1 MAQAAEKIIEFPA
14 GGIAD
19 FYMEDDEIEAL
30 EREEAKKAF
39 GDNGIANF
47 SDVANR
53 MASYGRGG
61 DDTLAHVATGEI
73 VIPLPL
79 IANNPEMKASIFK
92 HLEELGVEDP
102 EQYVVGSSANSINP
116 ETGLREF
123 GWLKKAVK
131 KITRGVKKAVK
142 SVVKVVKKAAPII
155 IPLVLN
161 YAFPGL
167 GNIYSGALGSGI
179 GTLVQGGSLKDAFK
193 SALVGGAIGGAISGV
208 QGAMAA
214 KTAGTSMTQGA
225 IDGIKGAARLS
236 NLTTAGQQ
244 LATGQFGQ
252 AGYDAVTAAKAA
264 AGDQMF
270 AGLGDAPPP
279 SPSQELSAATDIR
292 QPYGGGIQN
301 EMVGGPQ
308 AFAEPTTIAGTDI
321 VNQGQSVDLL
331 AAQQGG
337 LPMSPDMQLANISSV
352 DGTFT
357 GADAALADTTG
368 AQLSSAPG
376 TFANVPEAPG
386 FFESLQDVYTPG
398 GRGPLESL
406 GDAFFPSGPSPQD
419 ILTANN
425 MPATAENL
433 KAAAEVAKA
442 SAPGFMRTVLPSTA
456 VGLGVT
462 TALGGF
468 DKPDDDP
475 PPDPPP
481 PIKQGPEYMV
491 GGLDPRGSTGP
502 IVVGTDYGIDPR
514 TGRPYVNPFRRPVY
528 GRPATV
534 GHLAQL
540 AAEGGEI
547 FPRRVGGIMP
557 NEGIPG
563 KDSVRAMLMPGE
575 FVMTT
580 DAVKG
585 LGNGNNDQGINRM
598 YDMMRGLEAKG
609 RAMA

>member
-19 FYMEDDEIEAL
+19 FYMEDDEIAAL
-30 EREEAKKAF
+30 EREEAKEHF

-79 IANNPEMKASIFK
+79 IDNNPEMKASIFK

-123 GWLKKAVK
+123 GWLKKTFRKVSRAVK
-131 KITRGVKKAVK
+131 KVGK
-142 SVVKVVKKAAPII
+142 SVVKVVKKAAPLI
-155 IPLVLN
+155 IPIALNVL
-161 YAFPGL
+161 FPGM
-167 GNIYSGALGSGI
+167 GAIYQGALGAGI

-193 SALVGGAIGGAISGV
+193 SALIGGALG
-208 QGAMAA
+208 GAMEGVKGGYKAA
-214 KTAGTSMTQGA
+214 KAGGDFNAVSKGA
-225 IDGIKGAARLS
+225 FDGIKGAARLS
-236 NLTTAGQQ
+236 NLSEAGQQ
-244 LATGQFGQ
+244 LITGQFGQ
-252 AGYDAVTAAKAA
+252 SGLDAVRASALDVASV
-264 AGDQMF
+264 
-270 AGLGDAPPP
+270 PP
-279 SPSQELSAATDIR
+279 SEMLDVATDYTG
-292 QPYGGGIQN
+292 QKPVYPEGQN
-301 EMVGGPQ
+301 YSARATDAG
-308 AFAEPTTIAGTDI
+308 AF
-321 VNQGQSVDLL
+321 
-331 AAQQGG
+331 QQ
-337 LPMSPDMQLANISSV
+337 D
-352 DGTFT
+352 FT

-368 AQLSSAPG
+368 AQLSEVVTPYEQPS
-376 TFANVPEAPG
+376 
-386 FFESLQDVYTPG
+386 FFESIKQG
-398 GRGPLESL
+398 EFKE
-406 GDAFFPSGPSPQD
+406 AFLPSGPSPEQVM
-419 ILTANN
+419 LQKQTAYNEMYN
-425 MPATAENL
+425 SVKALPGATEAQ
-433 KAAAEVAKA
+433 A
-442 SAPGFMRTVLPSTA
+442 SAA
-456 VGLGVT
+456 GLEAMKGVT
-462 TALGGF
+462 AASMGPGMTGYLPLAGAGVGALALAGGF

-475 PPDPPP
+475 PPAPPP
-481 PIKQGPEYMV
+481 PIKQGPEFMV

-502 IVVGTDYGIDPR
+502 TVVGTNYGIDPR
-514 TGRPYVNPFRRPVY
+514 TGRPYVNPFRRPSY
-528 GRPATV
+528 GLPV
-534 GHLAQL
+534 L

-557 NEGIPG
+557 NEGTPG

-585 LGNGNNDQGINRM
+585 LGNGNNAQGINRM

>member
-1 MAQAAEKIIEFPA
+1 MARTAEKVIEFPS

-19 FYMEDDEIEAL
+19 FYMEDDDIAKM

-79 IANNPEMKASIFK
+79 IDNNPEMKASIFK

-123 GWLKKAVK
+123 GWLKKTFRKVSRAVK
-131 KITRGVKKAVK
+131 KAGK
-142 SVVKVVKKAAPII
+142 SVVKLVKKAAPII
-155 IPLVLN
+155 LPFVLGPAGVGLN
-161 YAFPGL
+161 MMYA
-167 GNIYSGALGSGI
+167 GALGAGI
-179 GTLVQGGSLKDAFK
+179 GTLIQGGNLKDAFK
-193 SALVGGAIGGAISGV
+193 SALIGGAIGGVTQGVQSGMQAGKGNFMKGFTSGV
-208 QGAMAA
+208 KNVATNPMQSSFTQAMSASLQPAA
-214 KTAGTSMTQGA
+214 VA
-225 IDGIKGAARLS
+225 DV
-236 NLTTAGQQ
+236 TTAGSV
-244 LATGQFGQ
+244 
-252 AGYDAVTAAKAA
+252 DAAKS
-264 AGDQMF
+264 G
-270 AGLGDAPPP
+270 AGLELTGDSYTDAIIEGANRPGLQPLETTA
-279 SPSQELSAATDIR
+279 SSGKFAT
-292 QPYGGGIQN
+292 
-301 EMVGGPQ
+301 
-308 AFAEPTTIAGTDI
+308 
-321 VNQGQSVDLL
+321 
-331 AAQQGG
+331 
-337 LPMSPDMQLANISSV
+337 

-357 GADAALADTTG
+357 GADAG
-368 AQLSSAPG
+368 AEFIQSPDASKIYSA
-376 TFANVPEAPG
+376 
-386 FFESLQDVYTPG
+386 ESLATTPPEFMTNVDTSAVG
-398 GRGPLESL
+398 GSSFMDTAKSYYDTATDYLFQGGKSDAAVNLAKEKAGQAYLKDMAAAGITPTQAGLE
-406 GDAFFPSGPSPQD
+406 A
-419 ILTANN
+419 A
-425 MPATAENL
+425 
-433 KAAAEVAKA
+433 KAAAG
-442 SAPGFMRTVLPSTA
+442 PGMLATYGPSLALAGTA
-456 VGLGVT
+456 
-462 TALGGF
+462 AYAGGF
-468 DKPDDDP
+468 FDQPDDDP

-514 TGRPYVNPFRRPVY
+514 TGRPYVNPFRRPSY
-528 GRPATV
+528 GLPV
-534 GHLAQL
+534 L

-557 NEGIPG
+557 NEGTPG

-585 LGNGNNDQGINRM
+585 LGNGDNNQGINRM

>member
-19 FYMEDDEIEAL
+19 FYMEDDEIAAL
-30 EREEAKKAF
+30 EREEAKEHF

-79 IANNPEMKASIFK
+79 IDNNPEMKASIFK
-92 HLEELGVEDP
+92 HLEELGIEDP

-123 GWLKKAVK
+123 GWLKKTFRKVSRAVK
-131 KITRGVKKAVK
+131 KVGK
-142 SVVKVVKKAAPII
+142 SVVKVVKKAAPLI
-155 IPLVLN
+155 IPIALNVL
-161 YAFPGL
+161 FPGM
-167 GNIYSGALGSGI
+167 GAIYQGALGAGI

-193 SALVGGAIGGAISGV
+193 SALIGGALG
-208 QGAMAA
+208 GAMEGVKGGYKAA
-214 KTAGTSMTQGA
+214 KAGGDFNAVSKGA
-225 IDGIKGAARLS
+225 FDGIKGAARLS
-236 NLTTAGQQ
+236 NLSEAGQQ
-244 LATGQFGQ
+244 LITGQFGQ
-252 AGYDAVTAAKAA
+252 SGLDAVRASALDVASV
-264 AGDQMF
+264 
-270 AGLGDAPPP
+270 PP
-279 SPSQELSAATDIR
+279 SEMLDVATDYTG
-292 QPYGGGIQN
+292 QKPVYPEGQN
-301 EMVGGPQ
+301 YSARATDAG
-308 AFAEPTTIAGTDI
+308 AF
-321 VNQGQSVDLL
+321 
-331 AAQQGG
+331 QQ
-337 LPMSPDMQLANISSV
+337 D
-352 DGTFT
+352 FT

-368 AQLSSAPG
+368 AQLSEVVTPYEQPS
-376 TFANVPEAPG
+376 
-386 FFESLQDVYTPG
+386 FFESIKQG
-398 GRGPLESL
+398 EFKE
-406 GDAFFPSGPSPQD
+406 AFLPSGPSPEQVM
-419 ILTANN
+419 LQKQTAYNEMYN
-425 MPATAENL
+425 SVKALPGATEAQ
-433 KAAAEVAKA
+433 A
-442 SAPGFMRTVLPSTA
+442 SAA
-456 VGLGVT
+456 GLEAMKGVT
-462 TALGGF
+462 AASMGPGMTGYLPLAGAGVGALALAGGF

-475 PPDPPP
+475 PPAPPP
-481 PIKQGPEYMV
+481 PIKQGPEFMV

-502 IVVGTDYGIDPR
+502 TGVGTNYGIDPR
-514 TGRPYVNPFRRPVY
+514 TGRPYVNPFRRPSY
-528 GRPATV
+528 GLPV
-534 GHLAQL
+534 L

-557 NEGIPG
+557 NEGTPG

>member
-1 MAQAAEKIIEFPA
+1 MARTAEKVIEFPS

-19 FYMEDDEIEAL
+19 FYMEDDDIAKM

-79 IANNPEMKASIFK
+79 IDNNPEMKASIFK

-123 GWLKKAVK
+123 GWLKKTFRKVSRAVK
-131 KITRGVKKAVK
+131 KAGK
-142 SVVKVVKKAAPII
+142 SVVKLVKKAAPII
-155 IPLVLN
+155 LPFVLGPAGVGLN
-161 YAFPGL
+161 MMYA
-167 GNIYSGALGSGI
+167 GALGAGI
-179 GTLVQGGSLKDAFK
+179 GTLIQGGNLKDAFK
-193 SALVGGAIGGAISGV
+193 SALIGGAIGGVTQGVQSGMQAGKGNFMKGFTSGV
-208 QGAMAA
+208 KNVATNPMQSSFTQAMSSSLQPAA
-214 KTAGTSMTQGA
+214 VADA
-225 IDGIKGAARLS
+225 
-236 NLTTAGQQ
+236 TTAGSV
-244 LATGQFGQ
+244 
-252 AGYDAVTAAKAA
+252 DAVKS
-264 AGDQMF
+264 G
-270 AGLGDAPPP
+270 AGLELTGDPY
-279 SPSQELSAATDIR
+279 TDAIIEGAN
-292 QPYGGGIQN
+292 QP
-301 EMVGGPQ
+301 
-308 AFAEPTTIAGTDI
+308 
-321 VNQGQSVDLL
+321 
-331 AAQQGG
+331 G
-337 LPMSPDMQLANISSV
+337 LPPLERTASSSQIAT

-368 AQLSSAPG
+368 AQLSEVVTPYEQPS
-376 TFANVPEAPG
+376 
-386 FFESLQDVYTPG
+386 FFESIKQG
-398 GRGPLESL
+398 EFKE
-406 GDAFFPSGPSPQD
+406 AFLPSGPTPEQVLLQKQSAYNEMYNSVKALPG
-419 ILTANN
+419 
-425 MPATAENL
+425 ATEAQ
-433 KAAAEVAKA
+433 A
-442 SAPGFMRTVLPSTA
+442 SAA
-456 VGLGVT
+456 GLEAMKGVT
-462 TALGGF
+462 AASMGPGMTGYLPLAGAGVGALALGGGF

-481 PIKQGPEYMV
+481 PIKQGPEFMV

-502 IVVGTDYGIDPR
+502 TVVGTNYGIDPR
-514 TGRPYVNPFRRPVY
+514 TGRPYVNPFRRPSY
-528 GRPATV
+528 GLPV
-534 GHLAQL
+534 L

-557 NEGIPG
+557 NEGTPG

>member
-123 GWLKKAVK
+123 GWLKKTFRKVSRAVK
-131 KITRGVKKAVK
+131 KVGK
-142 SVVKVVKKAAPII
+142 SVVKLVKKAAPII
-155 IPLVLN
+155 LPFVLGPAGVGLN
-161 YAFPGL
+161 MMYA
-167 GNIYSGALGSGI
+167 GALGAGI
-179 GTLVQGGSLKDAFK
+179 GTLIQGGSLKDAFK
-193 SALVGGAIGGAISGV
+193 SALIGGAIGGVTQGVQSGMQAGKGNFMKGFTSGV
-208 QGAMAA
+208 KNVATNPMQSSFTQAMSASLQPAA
-214 KTAGTSMTQGA
+214 VA
-225 IDGIKGAARLS
+225 DV
-236 NLTTAGQQ
+236 TTAGSV
-244 LATGQFGQ
+244 
-252 AGYDAVTAAKAA
+252 DAAKS
-264 AGDQMF
+264 G
-270 AGLGDAPPP
+270 AGLELTGDSYTDAIIEGANRPGLQPLETTA
-279 SPSQELSAATDIR
+279 SSGKFAT
-292 QPYGGGIQN
+292 
-301 EMVGGPQ
+301 
-308 AFAEPTTIAGTDI
+308 
-321 VNQGQSVDLL
+321 
-331 AAQQGG
+331 
-337 LPMSPDMQLANISSV
+337 

-357 GADAALADTTG
+357 GADAG
-368 AQLSSAPG
+368 AEFIQSPDASKIYSA
-376 TFANVPEAPG
+376 
-386 FFESLQDVYTPG
+386 ESLATTPPEFMTNVDTSAVG
-398 GRGPLESL
+398 GSSFMDTAKSYYDTATDYLFQGGKSDAAVNLAKEKAGQAYLKDMAAAGITPTQAGLE
-406 GDAFFPSGPSPQD
+406 A
-419 ILTANN
+419 A
-425 MPATAENL
+425 
-433 KAAAEVAKA
+433 KAAAG
-442 SAPGFMRTVLPSTA
+442 PGMLATYGPSLALAGTA
-456 VGLGVT
+456 
-462 TALGGF
+462 AYAGGF
-468 DKPDDDP
+468 FDQPDDDP

-514 TGRPYVNPFRRPVY
+514 TGRPYVNPFRRPSY
-528 GRPATV
+528 GLPV
-534 GHLAQL
+534 L

-557 NEGIPG
+557 NEGTPG

-585 LGNGNNDQGINRM
+585 LGNGDNNQGINRM

>member
-123 GWLKKAVK
+123 GWLKKTFRKVSRAVK
-131 KITRGVKKAVK
+131 KVGK
-142 SVVKVVKKAAPII
+142 SVVKLVKKAAPII
-155 IPLVLN
+155 LPFVLGPAGVGLN
-161 YAFPGL
+161 MMYA
-167 GNIYSGALGSGI
+167 GALGAGI
-179 GTLVQGGSLKDAFK
+179 GTLIQGGSLKDAFK
-193 SALVGGAIGGAISGV
+193 SALIGGAIGGVTQGVQSGMQAGKGNFIKGFTSGV
-208 QGAMAA
+208 KNVATNPMQSSFTQAMSASLQPAA
-214 KTAGTSMTQGA
+214 VA
-225 IDGIKGAARLS
+225 DV
-236 NLTTAGQQ
+236 TTAGSV
-244 LATGQFGQ
+244 
-252 AGYDAVTAAKAA
+252 DAAKS
-264 AGDQMF
+264 G
-270 AGLGDAPPP
+270 AGLELTGDSYTDAIIEGANRPGLQPLETTA
-279 SPSQELSAATDIR
+279 SSGKFAT
-292 QPYGGGIQN
+292 
-301 EMVGGPQ
+301 
-308 AFAEPTTIAGTDI
+308 
-321 VNQGQSVDLL
+321 
-331 AAQQGG
+331 
-337 LPMSPDMQLANISSV
+337 

-357 GADAALADTTG
+357 GADAG
-368 AQLSSAPG
+368 AEFIQSPDASKIYSA
-376 TFANVPEAPG
+376 
-386 FFESLQDVYTPG
+386 ESLATTPPEFMTNVDTSAVG
-398 GRGPLESL
+398 GSSFMDTAKSYYDTATDYLFQGGKSDAAVNLAKEKAGQAYLKDMAAAGITPTQAGLE
-406 GDAFFPSGPSPQD
+406 A
-419 ILTANN
+419 A
-425 MPATAENL
+425 
-433 KAAAEVAKA
+433 KAAAG
-442 SAPGFMRTVLPSTA
+442 PGMLATYGPSLALAGTA
-456 VGLGVT
+456 
-462 TALGGF
+462 AYAGGF
-468 DKPDDDP
+468 FDQPDDDP

-514 TGRPYVNPFRRPVY
+514 TGRPYVNPFRRPSY
-528 GRPATV
+528 GLPV
-534 GHLAQL
+534 L

-557 NEGIPG
+557 NEGTPG

-585 LGNGNNDQGINRM
+585 LGNGDNNQGINRM

>member
-123 GWLKKAVK
+123 GWLKKTFRKVSRAVK
-131 KITRGVKKAVK
+131 KVGK
-142 SVVKVVKKAAPII
+142 SVVKLVKKAAPII
-155 IPLVLN
+155 LPFVLGPAGVGLN
-161 YAFPGL
+161 MMYA
-167 GNIYSGALGSGI
+167 GALGAGI
-179 GTLVQGGSLKDAFK
+179 GTLIQGGSLKDAFK
-193 SALVGGAIGGAISGV
+193 SALIGGAIGGVTQGVQSGMQAGKGNFMKGFTSGV
-208 QGAMAA
+208 KNVATNPMQSSFTQAMSSSLQPAA
-214 KTAGTSMTQGA
+214 VADA
-225 IDGIKGAARLS
+225 
-236 NLTTAGQQ
+236 TTAGSV
-244 LATGQFGQ
+244 
-252 AGYDAVTAAKAA
+252 DAVKS
-264 AGDQMF
+264 G
-270 AGLGDAPPP
+270 AGLELTGDPY
-279 SPSQELSAATDIR
+279 TDAIIEGAN
-292 QPYGGGIQN
+292 QP
-301 EMVGGPQ
+301 
-308 AFAEPTTIAGTDI
+308 
-321 VNQGQSVDLL
+321 
-331 AAQQGG
+331 G
-337 LPMSPDMQLANISSV
+337 LPPLERTASSSQIAT

-368 AQLSSAPG
+368 AQLSEVVTPYEQPS
-376 TFANVPEAPG
+376 
-386 FFESLQDVYTPG
+386 FFESIKQG
-398 GRGPLESL
+398 EFKE
-406 GDAFFPSGPSPQD
+406 AFLPSGPTPEQVLLQKQSAYNEMYNSVKALPG
-419 ILTANN
+419 
-425 MPATAENL
+425 ATEAQ
-433 KAAAEVAKA
+433 A
-442 SAPGFMRTVLPSTA
+442 SAA
-456 VGLGVT
+456 GLEAMKGVT
-462 TALGGF
+462 AASMGPGMTGYLPLAGAGVGALALGGGF

-481 PIKQGPEYMV
+481 PIKQGPEFMV

-502 IVVGTDYGIDPR
+502 TVVGTNYGIDPR
-514 TGRPYVNPFRRPVY
+514 TGRPYVNPFRRPSY
-528 GRPATV
+528 GLPV
-534 GHLAQL
+534 L

-557 NEGIPG
+557 NEGTPG

>member
-19 FYMEDDEIEAL
+19 FYMEDDEIAAL
-30 EREEAKKAF
+30 EREEAKEHF

-79 IANNPEMKASIFK
+79 IDNNPEMKASIFK
-92 HLEELGVEDP
+92 HLEELGIEDP

-123 GWLKKAVK
+123 GWLKKTFRKVSRAVK
-131 KITRGVKKAVK
+131 KVGK
-142 SVVKVVKKAAPII
+142 SVVKVVKKAAPLI
-155 IPLVLN
+155 IPIALNVL
-161 YAFPGL
+161 FPGM
-167 GNIYSGALGSGI
+167 GAIYQGALGAGI

-193 SALVGGAIGGAISGV
+193 SALIGGALG
-208 QGAMAA
+208 GAMEGVKGGYKAA
-214 KTAGTSMTQGA
+214 KAGGDFNAVSKGA
-225 IDGIKGAARLS
+225 FDGIKGAARLS
-236 NLTTAGQQ
+236 NLSEAGQQ
-244 LATGQFGQ
+244 LITGQFGQ
-252 AGYDAVTAAKAA
+252 SGLDAVRASALDVASV
-264 AGDQMF
+264 
-270 AGLGDAPPP
+270 PP
-279 SPSQELSAATDIR
+279 SEMLDVATDYTG
-292 QPYGGGIQN
+292 QKPVYPEGQN
-301 EMVGGPQ
+301 YSARATDAG
-308 AFAEPTTIAGTDI
+308 AF
-321 VNQGQSVDLL
+321 
-331 AAQQGG
+331 QQ
-337 LPMSPDMQLANISSV
+337 D
-352 DGTFT
+352 FT

-368 AQLSSAPG
+368 AQLSEVVTPYEQPS
-376 TFANVPEAPG
+376 
-386 FFESLQDVYTPG
+386 FFESIKQG
-398 GRGPLESL
+398 EFKE
-406 GDAFFPSGPSPQD
+406 AFLPSGPSPEQVM
-419 ILTANN
+419 LQKQTAYNEMYN
-425 MPATAENL
+425 SVKALPGATEAQ
-433 KAAAEVAKA
+433 A
-442 SAPGFMRTVLPSTA
+442 SAA
-456 VGLGVT
+456 GLEAMKGVT
-462 TALGGF
+462 AASMGPGMTGYLPLAGAGVGALALAGGF

-475 PPDPPP
+475 PPAPPP
-481 PIKQGPEYMV
+481 PIKQGPEFMV

-502 IVVGTDYGIDPR
+502 TVVGTNYGIDPR
-514 TGRPYVNPFRRPVY
+514 TGRPYVNPFRRPSY
-528 GRPATV
+528 GLPV
-534 GHLAQL
+534 L

-557 NEGIPG
+557 NEGTPG

-585 LGNGNNDQGINRM
+585 LGNGNNAQGINRM